1 MADNSGIIKIGA
13 VAVAAYVAYTQGW
26 LSFLGI
32 GTAAAT
38 TASAASTSTSG
49 TSTGTSTSG
58 SSTGTPPAAPP
69 APNPKANVLDGIYTA
84 MVKAANAP
92 SAGLTVDQWGYYLN
106 QQLGA
111 LNLQAPDPVPMFTAM
126 VNAANAALALNN
138 LPGQGGML
146 MPAFDRAT
154 YLVTAPAYWAVMAP
168 ALQTQL
174 GLSGLGIYGG
184 LGALMRRYA

>member
-13 VAVAAYVAYTQGW
+13 VAVAAYVAYSQGW

-38 TASAASTSTSG
+38 TAAT
-49 TSTGTSTSG
+49 
-58 SSTGTPPAAPP
+58 PAAATP
-69 APNPKANVLDGIYTA
+69 AAAAAAPAAATPNPKANVLDGIYTA

-111 LNLQAPDPVPMFTAM
+111 LNLQAPDPAPLFAATIAQASTALP
-126 VNAANAALALNN
+126 AL
-138 LPGQGGML
+138 
-146 MPAFDRAT
+146 DRST
-154 YLVTAPAYWAVMAP
+154 FLVTAPAYWAVMAP

-174 GLSGLGIYGG
+174 VLSGLGIYGG